1 MRRPPHNGRVT
12 VRREVAVSAGL
23 SVVAFVGIG
32 LGCIWAAR
40 AAATAE
46 ATEQA
51 AQATELLA
59 RAVIEPVL
67 DDDLL
72 EGDPRAIADL
82 DEVVQQSVLGEQVLT
97 VRIWSADG
105 QVLYTDD
112 LATIGSRFPLG
123 PEEREVLATGQA
135 HAELSDLEKAENAE
149 QTDFEQLLEVY
160 VPVTDRDGHRL
171 LFETYQAT
179 DRITA
184 TTDRIR
190 AAFTPV
196 VLGGLALV
204 GLVQALLSWR
214 LARRLERAQDE
225 REALLRQALAASGH
239 ERRSIAAD
247 LHDGVVQDLVG
258 VTYALDGLAA
268 SPGAPAGIAPAASST
283 RAAVRSLR
291 SLLVDIYP
299 PNLAEVGLAAAVAD
313 LAASAQ
319 AGGLEVAVAIDPQVE
334 LDPARTA
341 AAYRAIREALSNVR
355 RHARA
360 EHVDITLT
368 PGTAGVATLTIRD
381 DGVGFDPDDVP
392 ADHVG
397 LRLLR
402 DLARSVGGTLQVR
415 SAPGRGTRLAMELP
429 T

>member
-32 LGCIWAAR
+32 VGCIWAAR

-72 EGDPRAIADL
+72 EGDPRAIADV

-160 VPVTDRDGHRL
+160 VPVTDRDGHRM

-196 VLGGLALV
+196 VLGGLALL

-225 REALLRQALAASGH
+225 REALLRQALAASEH

-258 VTYALDGLAA
+258 VTFALDALAA
-268 SPGAPAGIAPAASST
+268 GPGAPVGIAPAASST

-299 PNLAEVGLAAAVAD
+299 PNLAEVGLTAAVAD

-319 AGGLEVAVAIDPQVE
+319 AGGLEVAVVIDPEVE

-355 RHARA
+355 RHAGARR
-360 EHVDITLT
+360 VDVTLT

-402 DLARSVGGTLQVR
+402 DLAGSVGGSLQVR
-415 SAPGRGTRLAMELP
+415 SAPGRGTTLAMELP
-429 T
+429 A